1 MGDSPV
7 GAIMIRLRLYVTGR
21 TVSAERA
28 RLALRDLERRL
39 AHQSGE
45 STIHC
50 EIIDVME
57 DPESAERDKIFAT
70 PTLMRLGPGVQ
81 PRLFGDF
88 SAVDKVISALKLD
101 TKTVTLAAT
110 A

>member
-1 MGDSPV
+1 
-7 GAIMIRLRLYVTGR
+7 MIRLRLYVTGR

-39 AHQSGE
+39 AHHSGE

-50 EIIDVME
+50 EVIDVLE
-57 DPESAERDKIFAT
+57 DPDAAVRDQIFAT
-70 PTLMRLGPGVQ
+70 PTLIRLGPGAQ
-81 PRLFGDF
+81 PRVFGDF
-88 SAVDKVISALKLD
+88 SAIDKVIAALKLD
-101 TKTVTLAAT
+101 TTTVTLAAT

>member
-1 MGDSPV
+1 MDDRPV

-39 AHQSGE
+39 AHTTGE

-50 EIIDVME
+50 EVIDVLD
-57 DPESAERDKIFAT
+57 DPEAAERDKIFAT
-70 PTLMRLGPGVQ
+70 PTLLRLGPGTQ
-81 PRLFGDF
+81 PRVFGDF
-88 SAVDKVISALKLD
+88 IAIDKVISALKLD
-101 TKTVTLAAT
+101 AKPVTLAAT

>member
-1 MGDSPV
+1 
-7 GAIMIRLRLYVTGR
+7 MIRLRLYVTGR

-50 EIIDVME
+50 EVVDVLD
-57 DPESAERDKIFAT
+57 DPEAAARDQIFAT
-70 PTLMRLGPGVQ
+70 PTLMRLGVGSQ
-81 PRLFGDF
+81 PRVFGDF
-88 SAVDKVISALKLD
+88 SAIDKVIAALKLD